1 VLIELSESGLQ
12 KILFNNRKHTD
23 MRIIVIVS
31 ILFLLFGCQEQ
42 NNKQEPDYGNN
53 SAVGQFVEVNGIKMY
68 YEIYGEGEPL
78 LLIHGNGDSMNAMRK
93 QISYFSKFYKVIA
106 IDSRGHGNTK
116 DAGDSLTYELMA
128 SDMDGFLGKLAID
141 SAYIIGQSDGAIIG
155 LIMGY
160 QFPGRFIKLA
170 AMSPNTRPDSAVFY
184 PDSSNWMANSWNKS
198 LQAIKD
204 GDSNGLVRLK
214 QIRLMKYHPHIT
226 NEQLAQV
233 NSPVLLMTGDRDLIL
248 LDHIQE
254 IYSALPRVQLCVLPG
269 SSHFALREN
278 SVVFNET
285 IHLFFKNKF
294 SMPNS
299 FEGLSDY

>member
-1 VLIELSESGLQ
+1 
-12 KILFNNRKHTD
+12 
-23 MRIIVIVS
+23 MRIILISS
-31 ILFLLFGCQEQ
+31 ILLLLFGCKEQ

-53 SAVGQFVEVNGIKMY
+53 TKVGQYAEVNGIKMY

-78 LLIHGNGDSMNAMRK
+78 LLIHGNGDAMNAMRK
-93 QISYFSKFYKVIA
+93 QISYFSKYYKVIA
-106 IDSRGHGNTK
+106 VDSRGHGKTK
-116 DAGDSLTYELMA
+116 DGGDSLTYDLMA
-128 SDMDGFLGKLAID
+128 SDLNGLLGRLATD

-160 QFPGRFIKLA
+160 QFPGRVKKLA

-184 PDSSNWMANSWNKS
+184 PDDSNWMENAWNEAQ
-198 LQAIKD
+198 QAIKN
-204 GDSNGLVRLK
+204 GDSNGLVKLK
-214 QIRLMKYHPHIT
+214 QIQLMKYHPHIT

-233 NSPVLLMTGDRDLIL
+233 KTPVLLMTGDRDLIL

-254 IYSALPRVQLCVLPG
+254 IYSALPRVQLCVFPG

-278 SVVFNET
+278 PVVFNET
-285 IHLFFKNKF
+285 IHRFFKNKF

-299 FEGLSDY
+299 SKSLSAY